1 MWIGIIFSLMCNC
14 IMRTSNIYLNMFLI
28 KHFNTWKMFFSDMI
42 IWTDSQNRG
51 ATTHLFCHCL
61 GRVRLC
67 RTGESVVLRLLERDT
82 CFDSVHNESHWAVGV
97 LVLES
102 GMENVQLGR
111 FSSIK
116 RHINS
121 QVTHGACWRCAQVER
136 RGMPGWFQ
144 HILLGLGN
152 LPKQITSN
160 SAGKTCPAPAFSRSR
175 VEFPRVRIYCDWSR
189 SCCPRFR
196 FRILTLICASWL
208 LFMNSWINIQMNPF
222 QYQNWLKATAK

>member
-1 MWIGIIFSLMCNC
+1 M
-14 IMRTSNIYLNMFLI
+14 I
-28 KHFNTWKMFFSDMI
+28 KF
-42 IWTDSQNRG
+42 IWTDSQNTG
-51 ATTHLFCHCL
+51 ETTSMLILFC
-61 GRVRLC
+61 RVLCILC
-67 RTGESVVLRLLERDT
+67 RAGEPVALRLLRRDT
-82 CFDSVHNESHWAVGV
+82 CFDSVHNESHWAAGV

-121 QVTHGACWRCAQVER
+121 QVTHGACWRCTQVER
-136 RGMPGWFQ
+136 RGMPGRFQ

-152 LPKQITSN
+152 SPKQITSN
-160 SAGKTCPAPAFSRSR
+160 LVGKTCPAPAFSGSS
-175 VEFPRVRIYCDWSR
+175 VEFPQVRIYCDWSR

-196 FRILTLICASWL
+196 SRILTLICASWL
-208 LFMNSWINIQMNPF
+208 RFMNSWINIQMNPF